1 MPCVLK
7 VYGFMPSQ
15 GENPMALAH
24 NHNERTSVSDLLF
37 ATRCL
42 YTTVRRFCAA
52 G

>member
-1 MPCVLK
+1 
-7 VYGFMPSQ
+7 MPSQ